1 MTTARNE
8 VAVLNPLHVLVDLE
22 TTSLSAEA
30 RIIGLAA
37 AVVDRE
43 MMDDGHHSAMLLFQR
58 FPISAV
64 EQPARVI
71 DPRTMEWWA
80 GVEGDPSKKAQAA
93 MLGEGGTLVQAIIDL
108 LEAVIER
115 AAGRPVLWWGD
126 PSAFDGALMLTV
138 LDPMRLGGAAVDDP
152 LAAQLL
158 PLAGL
163 EYEKCGLG
171 RHPLYKRSLDLSTL
185 KWQAALANET
195 VPDIYPLIPHDPVED
210 VMAAGRELAELLT
223 RTYARRA

>member
-1 MTTARNE
+1 MTARNE
-8 VAVLNPLHVLVDLE
+8 VAALDPLHVLLDAE
-22 TTSLSAEA
+22 TSSLSAEA

-37 AVVDRE
+37 AAVERGP
-43 MMDDGHHSAMLLFQR
+43 DGVFVPSMLWSR

-64 EQPARVI
+64 EQPARII

-108 LEAVIER
+108 LDAVIER

-138 LDPMRLGGAAVDDP
+138 LDPMRLGGAAADDP

-195 VPDIYPLIPHDPVED
+195 VPDIDPLIPHDPVED